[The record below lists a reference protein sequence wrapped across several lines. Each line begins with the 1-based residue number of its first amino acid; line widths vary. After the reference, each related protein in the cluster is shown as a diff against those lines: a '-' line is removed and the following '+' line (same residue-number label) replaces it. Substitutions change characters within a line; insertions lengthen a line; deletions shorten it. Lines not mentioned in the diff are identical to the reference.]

1 MRSLSRQIPE
11 FSDSPRDESQ
21 GPAASAAITRDSSDE
36 DECSGAEEAISSCGD
51 DEREEK
57 LIDDFLARGCGCIL
71 GPK

>member
-1 MRSLSRQIPE
+1 MWNCVRSLSRQIPE
-11 FSDSPRDESQ
+11 YFSDSPRDGSQ

-57 LIDDFLARGCGCIL
+57 LIDDFG
-71 GPK
+71 